1 MPWLRMG
8 VVVVSVLGVG
18 WWFSGAGRSQGSVI
32 VRRPARSGRVHWP
45 GYGRRWSWSGGRMLC
60 RGGSIKSGR
69 KTGRQFS
76 RRGAGGRGGHALM
89 GWLEDGDGKGWRLVG
104 DGSLQ
109 INPETQAA
117 TATGERGA
125 RAGARG
131 QGRAK
136 GRTGQW
142 EPGQWFS
149 APQKREG

>member
-1 MPWLRMG
+1 MSLYG
-8 VVVVSVLGVG
+8 GQLVVVGSIGLAMGED
-18 WWFSGAGRSQGSVI
+18 GAGLAGECY
-32 VRRPARSGRVHWP
+32 AG
-45 GYGRRWSWSGGRMLC
+45 
-60 RGGSIKSGR
+60 GGSIKSGR